1 MKISLFGILNFDG
14 TVEEWIELNKSIN
27 DTCDKLITIQ
37 DKLLT
42 NAAKQQIDVNS
53 YLANQHKSVSN
64 YNPQ

>member
-14 TVEEWIELNKSIN
+14 TVDEWIELNKSIN

>member
-1 MKISLFGILNFDG
+1 MKISLFGTLNFDG
-14 TVEEWIELNKSIN
+14 SVEEWIELNKSIN

>member
-14 TVEEWIELNKSIN
+14 TVDEWIELNESIN

>member
-1 MKISLFGILNFDG
+1 MKISLFGIFNFDG
-14 TVEEWIELNKSIN
+14 TVDEWIELNKSIN